1 MAYKRIDTV
10 DIGELILRDIGRE
23 YIDRLCEDL
32 EVDEEIA
39 EETVRQIL
47 IASRRNTGVYTP
59 VNYILLDDFAEEVI
73 EELKRRLSR
82 L

>member
-1 MAYKRIDTV
+1 LAYKRIDTV